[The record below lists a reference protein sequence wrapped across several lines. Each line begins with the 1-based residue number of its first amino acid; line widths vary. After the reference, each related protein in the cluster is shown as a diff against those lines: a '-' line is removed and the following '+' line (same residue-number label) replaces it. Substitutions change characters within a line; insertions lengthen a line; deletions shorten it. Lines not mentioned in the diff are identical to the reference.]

1 MKKNLLILSIWI
13 SLCMGFVAQAQ
24 ITIPGDSIVYGPMF
38 SPVYENS
45 VRVWVLTKNDT
56 GTGENLELSFTNNT
70 TPETEI
76 TGTVFNSD
84 TRLGYNLRSYEF
96 TGLTEG
102 DTYTTQLIANG
113 TPVSNRITSITNGQ
127 NTLSDFEFLS
137 GGCGRIYDITRCID
151 QPEAE
156 FHVNGT
162 PTMFNTM
169 AEEGSDL
176 MVWLGDATYLLGLQ
190 HAMGQCPDGVDDWAN
205 KDMAFDRY
213 RFQRDYHDSLTVAMP
228 QLAITDNHDLG
239 PNEFDKNLPTIG
251 EMREIF
257 MDWWPNPEYLSTPE
271 GQGLHSSY
279 KYKDVEYFLTDNRS
293 YRDNTHQHFGPDQLD
308 WLKQGLLNSTATFK
322 VIVSGTPVFYPIG
335 GRNFSVS
342 TQHDELFNF
351 IQNNNING
359 VLAFSA
365 DIHQQKFLVTDGNT
379 NYPLY
384 DVLSGN
390 INSDVGNGNFN
401 TNYDSNHIL
410 QGVKQTYLR
419 VNVYGEENDRRMK
432 VEYVGN
438 NGEAY
443 FEEIIHE
450 GLLTSQNEDAHNL
463 ALAFSNS
470 IEDSSEFTHNI
481 TGSAYS
487 FTANKDNEANQ
498 ALAFSGETSLEID
511 AANSL
516 EFHDKSFSLSY
527 WINPSTLTEATILT
541 NAANGNGVSFGLN
554 ESGNITFT
562 NHQEGLT
569 YESQYNIITGN
580 WSYVTWKYDNIRR
593 KLSLYY
599 NGFLIQNWNDMMI
612 DQESLGN
619 ITIGENYQGSLD
631 ELNLYSR
638 LISEEEIMENAD
650 VETSRGEVLKL
661 SGGQQLAIPGSVL
674 NPVLDENFTIEFWA
688 KLNADPGSNSKILS
702 SNGRINGNSTGISF
716 EYPDSKKL
724 NVVVGN
730 NSSGWNTL
738 SEQGEAW
745 NIGEWNHVAVSA
757 IQNGSMKY
765 YVNGDLVAE
774 GSFGEYVPND
784 WGLGM
789 GHSPYYGSEVN
800 AELDEL
806 KVWERALTEEEI
818 KAHMH
823 YAITGS
829 EEDLAIYYSFG
840 ETEEEA
846 SSVTSLGSVTY
857 EMELDGATL
866 ASATS
871 PVSNLA
877 IEYQDVVSGKWSQ
890 NNDILNAGLSLPEE
904 ISAYNKNV
912 IVGKQIENTLADL
925 AEEELQYLA
934 GGWKID
940 PINTPFATVKIN
952 LAEALG
958 ENFETV
964 SNMAGQYFLI
974 KGNTEDG
981 FTSVADGNFDGQ
993 NVNFFN
999 TNLEE
1004 TVYYLAWAEAD
1015 FVPGRGGAIS
1025 LTGGHQVHIPSAD
1038 MEALL
1043 AEDITIEFWV
1053 NVTQD
1058 PGNNDPLLSNHGRI
1072 NNNTTGFSLEM
1083 PDNNSVSAVF
1093 GTNTG
1098 SWNAINSGE
1107 SLNIGEWNHIAVTA
1121 SPNQEIKLY
1130 VNGELKNSNAF
1141 GTYAS
1146 NGTWDFALGKS
1157 LNYGGQTYAAMDE
1170 FRVWSKLKSQ
1180 EEIVEQMHC
1189 KVEGEQEDLVFN
1201 FNFDQED
1208 TGVLENE
1215 GSYENEITYTS
1226 AQIISAT
1233 SPVSEINPEF
1243 PSLITGNWSI
1253 MNEDNNG
1260 LYLKNVIT
1268 SYTENVVI
1276 GHHTSSEILELAD
1289 EEDTFYVSGGWH
1301 INSLNIETTD
1311 LQVDLSKVFDN
1322 AEFVN
1327 ASVAEYLLLKGD
1339 PTSNYEV
1346 LATGTEENGTVDF
1359 NNVDISLGNYY
1370 LAFVEDTEAAI
1381 ALQGGALDLQN
1392 GHDVQL
1398 PKEGVNTALSG
1409 EFTIE
1414 LWGRLDET
1422 AGGNTKLVGF
1432 SNFGGGEYGWEMEF
1446 LNNQTLQTITGK
1458 GPTGGWNSLNSN
1470 HVWNI
1475 GEWNHAAVTFVPN
1488 GEFKFYING
1497 ELVDSMN
1504 VGEFHPCVNNLAFG
1518 KNISNNSPTNSS
1530 IDEFRIWT
1538 TAKTQEE
1545 IKESMYLTIAEETT
1559 DLVYNYTFN
1568 QENSGYLVNS
1578 GSQTVEVQ
1586 YNNSEIIPATGPI
1599 RDVEAPFRNQVTGH
1613 WSVMNDNG
1621 NGFYI
1626 GNEIEDYNS
1635 NVVVGKE
1642 EGEEVLP
1649 SLGSA
1654 TTDILYLNSRWLID
1668 PLFVENASV
1677 KVDLTKVF
1685 ENLNNVDLIAN
1696 EYYLLQGDPALE
1708 VNVIATGTK
1717 EANIVSFPEME
1728 INSNEVYLA
1737 WKNIDEYPMGTFPIA
1752 QESIWKYNDNGED
1765 LTSEEWTSITYND
1778 EDWAFG
1784 NAILGYGDGIES
1796 TTLDYGSDSSNKYP
1810 TYYLRHRF
1818 EVEDLTDI
1826 GSLVFKTMKDDG
1838 VVVYVNGEEAF
1849 RLNMPEGAIDYNTY
1863 ALEAIGGADEEI
1875 WHEVETE
1882 NLLQV
1887 GENVIAVELHQG
1899 SAGSSD
1905 LRFDMEVDYNLP
1917 PIPASAY
1924 PLVKESEWNYLDTGI
1939 SLDEEAWNE
1948 TGFDYTDW
1956 NRGFGTLGYGDPV
1969 ITEVSYGPDASDKY
1983 ITTYFVRE
1991 MEVDLSEMTDMVE
2004 FGIRR
2009 DDGAVVY
2016 VNGEEVFRDNMPE
2029 GDIDYQTHSAEI
2041 ISGSDEINYQI
2052 HQVPKSAFQA
2062 GVNTIAV
2069 EVHNRDGQSSDMRFD
2084 LYIKNVEAIDF
2095 DCDEPRIGC
2104 FTSIVPT
2111 AQTPNLII
2119 PSDTHRFQLIF
2130 KQGDAYLDGSGNVPG
2145 NNDFTAYIPIDGSS
2159 ENGYLSVN
2167 HENTPG
2173 GVSIVDL
2180 HLNTD
2185 NHLWEVDYS
2194 QPVDLYNNV
2203 LATTTRNCS
2212 GGITPWGT
2220 VVTAEE
2226 STNNGDEN
2234 GDGYQDVGWLVEID
2248 PETAQVMDYGNGQEK
2263 LWAMGRMN
2271 HENVVISPDATTAYY
2286 GEDGGTHCV
2295 YKYVMDTPGDLTSG
2309 TVYVLKLDL
2318 PLVGDEPTSSTAEW
2332 IEVPNDTQAER
2343 NNLNTTAATL
2353 GGTNFNGVE
2362 DCEIHPTTGQ
2372 IYFTAKG
2379 RGRTYRFTDNGTN
2392 SVTNFETFLGGMNY
2406 DIETA
2411 EGTFSEPWG
2420 YGNDNLAFDDKGNLW
2435 VLQDGGNNYI
2445 WVVRPDHTQANPKVE
2460 LFASMPNGSEPTGL
2474 TFSPDFKY
2482 GFFSVQH
2489 PSGNNEPQQ
2498 DATFNDVTINASS
2511 TVVFSLNENL
2521 GIQAPVTDF
2530 VADQVQI
2537 QQGETVTFTNL
2548 STNNPDT
2555 WNWTFEGGD
2564 PATSTEENPTVTY
2577 TADGLFNVKLETSNV
2592 AGNSEMEKSEYI
2604 QVETLSVD
2612 NALKGKVAVY
2622 PNPTSGEVYIEV
2634 KDASTEN
2641 INVEVF
2647 DLLGRR
2653 VKKLS
2658 NTKLVN
2664 GKINLNLS
2672 ESIQAHQMLIIQV
2685 DVAGKSGRYKVL
2697 TNQ

>member
-1 MKKNLLILSIWI
+1 MKKHLLILSMLV
-13 SLCMGFVAQAQ
+13 SLFVGFAAKAQ
-24 ITIPGDSIVYGPMF
+24 ISIPGDSIVYGPMF
-38 SPVYENS
+38 SPVYDNS
-45 VRVWVLTKNDT
+45 VRVWVLTKSNT
-56 GTGENLELSFTNNT
+56 GTGENLELSFTNNA
-70 TPETEI
+70 TPGTEI

-84 TRLGYNLRSYEF
+84 TRLDYNLRSFEF

-113 TPVSNRITSITNGQ
+113 TPVTNRATSITNGQ

-137 GGCGRIYDITRCID
+137 GGCGRIYDLTRCID

-156 FHVNGT
+156 FHINGT

-228 QLAITDNHDLG
+228 QLAIPDNHDLG
-239 PNEFDKNLPTIG
+239 PNEFDKNMPTIG

-293 YRDNTHQHFGPDQLD
+293 YRDNTHQHFGPDQLE

-342 TQHDELFNF
+342 NQYDELFNY
-351 IQNNNING
+351 IQDNNING
-359 VLAFSA
+359 VLALSA
-365 DIHQQKFLVTDGNT
+365 DIHEQKFLVTDGNT

-432 VEYVGN
+432 VEYVGD

-443 FEEIIHE
+443 FKEIIHE

-470 IEDSSEFTHNI
+470 IEDNSDFSHNV

-487 FTANKDNEANQ
+487 FVANKDNEANE
-498 ALAFSGETSLEID
+498 ALGFSGAGSLEID
-511 AANSL
+511 AANAL
-516 EFHDKSFSLSY
+516 EFQDKSFSFSY
-527 WINPSTLTEATILT
+527 LLNPSALTEATIFT

-562 NHQEGLT
+562 NHQEALT
-569 YESQYNIITGN
+569 YESQYNLIAGS
-580 WSYVTWKYDNIRR
+580 WSYITWKYDNVRR

-599 NGFLIQNWNDMMI
+599 NGFLIQNWNDIII
-612 DQESLGN
+612 DQESTGN
-619 ITIGENYQGSLD
+619 IVIGENYEGSLD

-638 LISEEEIMENAD
+638 LISDEEIMENAD
-650 VETSRGEVLKL
+650 VENSRGEVLKA

-674 NPVLDENFTIEFWA
+674 NPVLAEDFTIEFWA
-688 KLNADPGSNSKILS
+688 KLNADPGSNSKILA

-716 EYPDSKKL
+716 EFPDSNKL

-730 NSSGWNTL
+730 NGGGWN
-738 SEQGEAW
+738 SIAEQGESW
-745 NIGEWNHVAVSA
+745 NIGEWNHVALSA
-757 IQNGSMKY
+757 TQNGTMKY
-765 YVNGDLVAE
+765 YINGALVAE
-774 GSFGEYVPND
+774 GGFGEYIPND
-784 WGLGM
+784 WGLGL
-789 GHSPYYGSEVN
+789 GHSPYYGSETN

-806 KVWERALTEEEI
+806 KIWERALTVEEI
-818 KAHMH
+818 NEHMH

-829 EEDLAIYYSFG
+829 EEDLAIYYDFS

-846 SSVTSLGSVTY
+846 SSVTSLGSVNY
-857 EMELDGATL
+857 EMALDGATL

-877 IEYQDVVSGKWSQ
+877 VEYQDVVAGKWSQ
-890 NNDILNAGLSLPEE
+890 NNVILNAGLSLPEQ
-904 ISAYNKNV
+904 ITAYNKNV
-912 IVGKQIENTLADL
+912 IVGKQIDETIIYLTQ
-925 AEEELQYLA
+925 EELQYLA

-940 PINTPFATVKIN
+940 PMNTPFAQIRIN
-952 LAEALG
+952 LEEALG
-958 ENFETV
+958 TNFETV

-974 KGNTEDG
+974 KGNTEEG
-981 FTSVADGNFDGQ
+981 FTTVADGSFDGQ

-1004 TVYYLAWAEAD
+1004 AVYYLAWEEAD

-1025 LTGGHQVHIPSAD
+1025 LTGGHQVHIPS
-1038 MEALL
+1038 
-1043 AEDITIEFWV
+1043 EDIEAILANDVTIEFWV

-1107 SLNIGEWNHIAVTA
+1107 SLNIGEWNHIAITA
-1121 SPNQEIKLY
+1121 SPNNEIKLY
-1130 VNGELKNSNAF
+1130 VNGELKNSNTF
-1141 GTYAS
+1141 ETYAS
-1146 NGTWDFALGKS
+1146 NNTWDFALGKS
-1157 LNYGGQTYAAMDE
+1157 LNYGGQTYSAMDE
-1170 FRVWSKLKSQ
+1170 FRIWTKVKTQ

-1189 KVEGEQEDLVFN
+1189 KVEGAQEDLVFN
-1201 FNFDQED
+1201 FNFDQD
-1208 TGVLENE
+1208 DNGVLENE
-1215 GSYENEITYTS
+1215 GSYEDEITYTS

-1233 SPVSEINPEF
+1233 SPVSEINPDF
-1243 PSLITGNWSI
+1243 PSVITGNWSI

-1260 LYLKNVIT
+1260 LYLQNVIS

-1276 GHHTSSEILELAD
+1276 GHNTASEILVLQAD
-1289 EEDTFYVSGGWH
+1289 TSYVSGGWH
-1301 INSLNIETTD
+1301 VNALNIETTD
-1311 LQVDLSKVFDN
+1311 LRVDLEKVFDN

-1327 ASVAEYLLLKGD
+1327 ATVAEYVLLKGY

-1346 LATGTEENGTVDF
+1346 VATGTEENGLVDF
-1359 NNVDISLGNYY
+1359 NNVDITLGNYY
-1370 LAFVEDTEAAI
+1370 LAFIEDMEAAI
-1381 ALQGGALDLQN
+1381 ALQGGALNLQE
-1392 GHDVQL
+1392 GHDVQI
-1398 PKEGVNTALSG
+1398 PKEGVNAALSG

-1414 LWGRLDET
+1414 LWGRLDAP

-1432 SNFGGGEYGWEMEF
+1432 TNFGGGNFGWEMEF
-1446 LNNQTLQTITGK
+1446 LNNQTLQTITGQ
-1458 GPTGGWNSLNSN
+1458 GPNAGWNSLNSN
-1470 HVWNI
+1470 HVWNV

-1497 ELVDSMN
+1497 ELVDSMS

-1518 KNISNNSPTNSS
+1518 RNITNNAPTNSS
-1530 IDEFRIWT
+1530 FDEFRIWT

-1545 IKESMYLTIAEETT
+1545 IKESMYLTISETET

-1568 QENSGYLVNS
+1568 QEDAGYLLNS
-1578 GSQTVEVQ
+1578 GSQNVEVQ

-1599 RDVEAPFRNQVTGH
+1599 RDVQAPFRNQVTGH
-1613 WSVMNDNG
+1613 WSLMNDNS
-1621 NGFYI
+1621 NGLYI

-1635 NVVVGKE
+1635 NVVIGKE
-1642 EGEEVLP
+1642 EGDEILP
-1649 SLGSA
+1649 LFGSA
-1654 TTDILYLNSRWLID
+1654 TTDTLYLNSRWLID
-1668 PLFVENASV
+1668 PLFVENAST

-1685 ENLNNVDLIAN
+1685 ENLNEVELIAN
-1696 EYYLLQGDPALE
+1696 DYYLLQGDPASE
-1708 VNVIATGTK
+1708 INIIATGTK
-1717 EANIVSFPEME
+1717 EANIVSFPEMQ
-1728 INSNEVYLA
+1728 IDSSAVYLA
-1737 WKNIDEYPMGTFPIA
+1737 WKNIDEYPMGTFPIS

-1765 LTSEEWTSITYND
+1765 LTSQEWTSIAYDD

-1796 TTLDYGSDSSNKYP
+1796 TTLDYGPDAGNKYP
-1810 TYYLRHRF
+1810 TYFLRHSF

-1838 VVVYVNGEEAF
+1838 AVVYVNGEEAF
-1849 RLNMPEGAIDYNTY
+1849 RLNMPEGDIDYNTY
-1863 ALEAIGGADEEI
+1863 ASEALGGGDEEI

-1905 LRFDMEVDYNLP
+1905 LRFDMEVGYNLP

-1924 PLVKESEWNYLDTGI
+1924 PLVKQSEWYYLDTGI
-1939 SLDEEAWNE
+1939 SLDNELWNE

-1956 NRGFGTLGYGDPV
+1956 GRGYGTLGYGDPV
-1969 ITEVSYGPDASDKY
+1969 ITEVSYGPDAGNKY
-1983 ITTYFVRE
+1983 ITTYFARE
-1991 MEVDLSEMTDMVE
+1991 MEVELSELTDLVE

-2016 VNGEEVFRDNMPE
+2016 VNGLEVFRDNMPE
-2029 GDIDYQTHSAEI
+2029 GDFDYLTHSATTI
-2041 ISGSDEINYQI
+2041 DGINEINYQT
-2052 HQVPKSAFQA
+2052 HQVPKTIFQE
-2062 GVNTIAV
+2062 GINTIAV

-2084 LYIKNVEAIDF
+2084 MYIKNVEVIDF
-2095 DCDEPRIGC
+2095 DCDEPHIGC
-2104 FTSIVPT
+2104 FTSIMPT
-2111 AQTPNLII
+2111 GQTPNLII
-2119 PSDTHRFQLIF
+2119 PQEHRFQLIF

-2145 NNDFTAYIPIDGSS
+2145 NNDFTAYVPIDGSS

-2185 NHLWEVDYS
+2185 NNLWEVDYS
-2194 QPVDLYNNV
+2194 QPVDLYNDV

-2226 STNNGDEN
+2226 STNNHDN
-2234 GDGYQDVGWLVEID
+2234 NNDGYQDVGWLVEID

-2271 HENVVISPDATTAYY
+2271 HENVVISQDATTAYY

-2295 YKYVMDTPGDLTSG
+2295 YKYVMDTPGDLTAG

-2343 NNLNTTAATL
+2343 NNLNVNAAAL

-2362 DCEIHPTTGQ
+2362 DCEIHPMTGQ

-2379 RGRTYRFTDNGTN
+2379 RGRTYRFTDNGSN
-2392 SVTNFETFLGGMNY
+2392 VVTNFETFLGGMDY
-2406 DIETA
+2406 DIETDN
-2411 EGTFSEPWG
+2411 GTFSEPWG

-2445 WVVRPDHTQANPKVE
+2445 WVVRPDHTQANPNVE

-2482 GFFSVQH
+2482 GFFSIQH
-2489 PSGNNEPQQ
+2489 PSGSNSPQQ
-2498 DATFNDVTINASS
+2498 DATFSDVTINASS

-2521 GIQAPVTDF
+2521 GVQAPVTDF

-2537 QQGETVTFTNL
+2537 EQGQTVTFTDL
-2548 STNNPDT
+2548 STNNPNT
-2555 WNWTFEGGD
+2555 WNWTFEGGT

-2577 TADGLFNVKLETSNV
+2577 NTEGLFNVTLEASNI
-2592 AGNSEMEKSEYI
+2592 AGESEMLKSDYI
-2604 QVETLSVD
+2604 EVQSLNVD
-2612 NALKGKVAVY
+2612 EALKGKISIY
-2622 PNPTSGEVYIEV
+2622 PNPTKG
-2634 KDASTEN
+2634 DLN
-2641 INVEVF
+2641 ISIQDGNEISIEVF
-2647 DLLGRR
+2647 DILGRR
-2653 VKKLS
+2653 VKYLPSIKNNHQPIVLDLS
-2658 NTKLVN
+2658 SEIVNT
-2664 GKINLNLS
+2664 
-2672 ESIQAHQMLIIQV
+2672 QMLIVKITV
-2685 DVAGKSGRYKVL
+2685 DGNTGNYKVL
-2697 TNQ
+2697 TMK

>member
-2041 ISGSDEINYQI
+2041 ISGSDEIDYQL
-2052 HQVPKSAFQA
+2052 HYVPKTAFQA
-2062 GVNTIAV
+2062 GVNIIAV

-2084 LYIKNVEAIDF
+2084 MYIKNQESIEF
-2095 DCDEPRIGC
+2095 DCDEPHVGC
-2104 FTSIVPT
+2104 FTSITPT
-2111 AQTPNLII
+2111 GQTPNLII
-2119 PSDTHRFQLIF
+2119 PEEHRFQLIF